1 MADPGRLRSSG
12 FSLVPLG
19 AAVIAVVCCA
29 GLPAL
34 TLGLGGLTLAA
45 VLGIGAGVIAV
56 AAVLIVAVVALRER
70 SRRSRADR
78 EQA

>member
-19 AAVIAVVCCA
+19 AAVVAVVCCA

-56 AAVLIVAVVALRER
+56 AAALILAIVALRGR
-70 SRRSRADR
+70 SHRSRASR
-78 EQA
+78 ERA